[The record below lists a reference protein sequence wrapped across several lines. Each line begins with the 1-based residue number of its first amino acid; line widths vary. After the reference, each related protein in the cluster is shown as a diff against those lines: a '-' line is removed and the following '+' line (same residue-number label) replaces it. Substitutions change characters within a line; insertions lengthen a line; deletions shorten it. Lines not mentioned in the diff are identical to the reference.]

1 MLRSIY
7 DMFDVLSPELES
19 QISSLPAAGDRI
31 VERDAAVHSLGA
43 AQETYEE
50 AYEDF
55 EEAVLKTQGKR
66 AQRRGLDLE
75 ALRGDVAAKRAVVLA
90 ASSTFHS
97 VSLCKLT
104 YVLAC

>member
-1 MLRSIY
+1 
-7 DMFDVLSPELES
+7 MFDVLSPELES
-19 QISSLPAAGDRI
+19 QLSSLPAAGDRI

>member
-19 QISSLPAAGDRI
+19 QLSSLPAAGDRI

-66 AQRRGLDLE
+66 AQRRCRQETGQNLHEEGAPIRVWIFKDCHDLCNI
-75 ALRGDVAAKRAVVLA
+75 R
-90 ASSTFHS
+90 
-97 VSLCKLT
+97 
-104 YVLAC
+104 